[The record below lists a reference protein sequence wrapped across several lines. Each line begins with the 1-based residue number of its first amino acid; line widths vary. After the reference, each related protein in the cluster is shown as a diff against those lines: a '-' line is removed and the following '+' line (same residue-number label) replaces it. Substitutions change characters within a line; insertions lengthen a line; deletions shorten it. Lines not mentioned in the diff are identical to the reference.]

1 MHCRLHFRA
10 FVGCQLP
17 FGCFSVV
24 VGGIPAAARIK
35 PHPQGL
41 RFIVVANQTMKNSL
55 NSNSACGFRIWNRC
69 FYILWLTFFLLWSS
83 DCFFFLSFQVE
94 VLTQAPRATTVH
106 AIRFVCY
113 LDFLW
118 LTVNSNVL
126 TEPANNFRH
135 LKCSR
140 SRKPLAKTTKSQ
152 RSTKFH
158 NRKLI
163 GVSKLASRKI
173 KVCAQVGKSNSVRN
187 FDANTTYK

>member
-41 RFIVVANQTMKNSL
+41 KFIVLANQTMKNSQTVL
-55 NSNSACGFRIWNRC
+55 
-69 FYILWLTFFLLWSS
+69 
-83 DCFFFLSFQVE
+83 FFLSFQVE

-113 LDFLW
+113 LDFL
-118 LTVNSNVL
+118 
-126 TEPANNFRH
+126 
-135 LKCSR
+135 
-140 SRKPLAKTTKSQ
+140 
-152 RSTKFH
+152 
-158 NRKLI
+158 
-163 GVSKLASRKI
+163 
-173 KVCAQVGKSNSVRN
+173 
-187 FDANTTYK
+187 

>member
-41 RFIVVANQTMKNSL
+41 KFIVLANQTMKNSQIVL
-55 NSNSACGFRIWNRC
+55 
-69 FYILWLTFFLLWSS
+69 
-83 DCFFFLSFQVE
+83 FFLSFQVE

-118 LTVNSNVL
+118 LTVNSNVF
-126 TEPANNFRH
+126 TEPDNNFRH

-163 GVSKLASRKI
+163 GVSKLSSRKI
-173 KVCAQVGKSNSVRN
+173 KVSSQVGKSNSVRN